1 MLTPFRKRVLLLG
14 SGQLAEQLVTALGGA
29 STRNGRRSA
38 AVGQGTL
45 PRPLSAIKTGKI
57 RLVHR
62 PSGRLTKLVCRF
74 DPDRIIIA
82 SPGGVER
89 LPAEQLLDLRGRGIL
104 IEDGADVYARAT
116 GKLPIES
123 LAPARVLFS
132 GDFSKSRLQLVLKR
146 VVDLLAAAAGL
157 VLLAP
162 LWILIPLAIRL
173 DSPGP
178 VYFVQERIGRFG
190 KSFRVVKFRTMRPSE
205 GSCSQWVRDND
216 RRITRVGKWLRRF
229 RLDEIPQLLNV
240 LFGDMSLIGPRPH
253 PTSNHR
259 LFVDKIPFY
268 PMRALVRPGITG
280 WAQVRYGYA
289 NDLDEETEKVR
300 YDLYYIKHLSVWL
313 DVRIALET
321 VKTVLLGKGFDTTP
335 AYARPAS
342 QPVTS
347 RSPQPV
353 ASTMS

>member
-1 MLTPFRKRVLLLG
+1 M
-14 SGQLAEQLVTALGGA
+14 
-29 STRNGRRSA
+29 
-38 AVGQGTL
+38 
-45 PRPLSAIKTGKI
+45 
-57 RLVHR
+57 
-62 PSGRLTKLVCRF
+62 
-74 DPDRIIIA
+74 
-82 SPGGVER
+82 
-89 LPAEQLLDLRGRGIL
+89 
-104 IEDGADVYARAT
+104 
-116 GKLPIES
+116 
-123 LAPARVLFS
+123 
-132 GDFSKSRLQLVLKR
+132 LKR

-229 RLDEIPQLLNV
+229 RLDEIPQSLERALRRHEPHRPAPASDVEPQALRRQDPLL
-240 LFGDMSLIGPRPH
+240 PH
-253 PTSNHR
+253 ARSGAPGHHR
-259 LFVDKIPFY
+259 LGAG
-268 PMRALVRPGITG
+268 ALWIRQRSRRRDG
-280 WAQVRYGYA
+280 R
-289 NDLDEETEKVR
+289 VR

-342 QPVTS
+342 AS
-347 RSPQPV
+347 R
-353 ASTMS
+353 